1 MAEVGLLPSAR
12 AVFKSPERC
21 FRADE
26 AVSAKAPVRI
36 TPTAGGPL
44 SDALRGLD
52 FSRCRG
58 ATNRAS
64 QTPSGAG
71 SCQRAHLHYRVSF
84 LAAFGRFDHRLRGR
98 RNGAPVAR
106 GAQENRPKTR
116 AAVDATGL
124 AHGAASTFIVRGM
137 HHHGGKKLLWRR
149 WSKSGRGGSGSAVAT
164 GVESPGA
171 VV

>member
-52 FSRCRG
+52 FSRRRG

-106 GAQENRPKTR
+106 GAQENRPKTS
-116 AAVDATGL
+116 AAVDAT
-124 AHGAASTFIVRGM
+124 VRGM